1 MRQRISSLLI
11 LPLLVAAAAIAS
23 VAHADAY
30 QDAQNRV
37 NRSADLVNHMRQDPH
52 LAQLL
57 DQARGVFIIPKYAK
71 GALFF
76 GGQSGGG
83 VALIKRNGRWSNPA
97 FFRYSGT
104 SFGFQAGGSGGSLV
118 MMLMTPMAV
127 RHFED
132 DSGKWSL
139 SGSAGLNVAVYNV
152 AAEGTSPAR
161 GDVIVWSDTRG
172 LYGGLSAGVTGIT
185 PDLAMDS
192 DYYHRKVDGREIL
205 AGTVSN
211 NDANGLRDALAPRVA
226 QR

>member
-1 MRQRISSLLI
+1 
-11 LPLLVAAAAIAS
+11 
-23 VAHADAY
+23 
-30 QDAQNRV
+30 
-37 NRSADLVNHMRQDPH
+37 
-52 LAQLL
+52 
-57 DQARGVFIIPKYAK
+57 
-71 GALFF
+71 
-76 GGQSGGG
+76 
-83 VALIKRNGRWSNPA
+83 
-97 FFRYSGT
+97 
-104 SFGFQAGGSGGSLV
+104 

>member
-1 MRQRISSLLI
+1 MRERIFSLLI
-11 LPLLVAAAAIAS
+11 PPLLVVAATITP
-23 VAHADAY
+23 VAHADEY

-52 LAQLL
+52 LAKLL
-57 DQARGVFIIPKYAK
+57 DEARGVFIIPKYAK

-83 VALIKRNGRWSNPA
+83 VVLIRRNGRWSDPA
-97 FFRYSGT
+97 FYKYSGT

-118 MMLMTPMAV
+118 MLLMTPMAV

-139 SGSAGLNVAVYNV
+139 SGSVGLNVAIYNV
-152 AAEGTSPAR
+152 AAEGTSPAK

-185 PDLAMDS
+185 PDRVMDD
-192 DYYHRKVDGREIL
+192 DYYRRNVDGREIL
-205 AGTVSN
+205 AGTVMN
-211 NDANGLRDALAPRVA
+211 NGARVLRNALAARVA
-226 QR
+226 ER